1 MLYDTDERI
10 IMRRDTDMD
19 QKKLSAWLKGIVIGI
34 GLCGAVVYF
43 VILPTCGDSLRLSFP
58 EFAAWHWPWM
68 IFLWATA
75 VPCYAALLMGW
86 RIARNIGRDRSF
98 SKENAR
104 LLQIAAWLAAVDT
117 AFFFAGNIVLFF
129 LNMNHPGIFLLSLL
143 ICFFGVA
150 VTVAAVCL
158 SHLVHKAADLQEQS
172 DLTI

>member
-1 MLYDTDERI
+1 MN
-10 IMRRDTDMD
+10 
-19 QKKLSAWLKGIVIGI
+19 QKKLSAWLKGIMIGI
-34 GLCGAVVYF
+34 GLCGLIVYF
-43 VILPTCGDSLRLSFP
+43 IILPIFGYSMRLSYP
-58 EFAAWHWPWM
+58 GFAAWLWPWM
-68 IFLWATA
+68 AFLWMTA
-75 VPCYAALLMGW
+75 IPCYAALLMGW
-86 RIARNIGRDRSF
+86 RIAANIGRDRSF

-104 LLQIAAWLAAVDT
+104 LLQIIAGLAAGDS

-143 ICFFGVA
+143 VCFAGIS